1 LISTQ
6 AGPPVFS
13 FNLGECSYDDAGID
27 EVLRKME
34 ADYNEA
40 VFVRVVISLRAIERA
55 RLIFDV
61 HTGVRL
67 LLPEL

>member
-1 LISTQ
+1 MISTQ

-40 VFVRVVISLRAIERA
+40 VFVRVVNLPSRHRAGAANI
-55 RLIFDV
+55 
-61 HTGVRL
+61 
-67 LLPEL
+67 